1 MFTVYGTRT
10 PAVVLRVVP
19 SGKWFVIFMRIT
31 SPCPLGDAALGSHA
45 QHHAVQDQLLFP
57 GRALEGRDHCRDLGG
72 AGALFFSAVLFFML
86 LVHLR
91 VISITE
97 VLSFG
102 YASIILRLSKKSSRK
117 IAFRLELS
125 KFCGNIVTTRKEV
138 I

>member
-31 SPCPLGDAALGSHA
+31 SPCPLGDAALGSHT
-45 QHHAVQDQLLFP
+45 QHHAVQDQLLF
-57 GRALEGRDHCRDLGG
+57 RVALLK
-72 AGALFFSAVLFFML
+72 AATTAAISAALGALFFSAVLFFML

-91 VISITE
+91 VVSITE

-102 YASIILRLSKKSSRK
+102 YASIILRLSKKVKHKNR
-117 IAFRLELS
+117 F
-125 KFCGNIVTTRKEV
+125 
-138 I
+138 